1 MFWVQLDKRR
11 RVRAVPGA
19 KFRTW
24 LWCTLCRDLRH
35 CAGKYARISRHNNEK
50 PGTTSVRPVWRICC
64 AGWILGGSLPMMR
77 HASNSADSISLHFR
91 IGDRRRCTGRASDD
105 RGSTGEA
112 FQTYVS
118 LAEKNCVVV
127 QALKPEDDF
136 QDWSV
141 SRCGKPVGGWKVY
154 VDYGGVRE
162 LWRRA

>member
-19 KFRTW
+19 KFRAW

-112 FQTYVS
+112 FQH
-118 LAEKNCVVV
+118 
-127 QALKPEDDF
+127 
-136 QDWSV
+136 
-141 SRCGKPVGGWKVY
+141 
-154 VDYGGVRE
+154 VRE
-162 LWRRA
+162 PRREELRRSPGPQARRRFSRLVGVSMREAGWRLEGLRGLWRRA